1 MLNVS
6 GSISETTEGEGI
18 NGPVDHW
25 IETLATWATQIGI
38 DTFILWP
45 TIPDE
50 QQVET
55 WASDVVPQVRTEVAR
70 IRTETIA

>member
-1 MLNVS
+1 MTDVGL
-6 GSISETTEGEGI
+6 
-18 NGPVDHW
+18 
-25 IETLATWATQIGI
+25 

-55 WASDVVPQVRTEVAR
+55 WASDVAPQVRTEVAR